1 MEMPSI
7 GYMILSLGNS
17 TIQFVTFAKD
27 DTWEEAYILLIE
39 ALYDVIMQ
47 ATTIFDGTIPGNIS
61 PLDVSRIIPFK
72 NICQTTI
79 DFPTPSE
86 MKQFLLYFS
95 L

>member
-7 GYMILSLGNS
+7 GCMILYIGNS
-17 TIQFVTFAKD
+17 TIQLVAFAKD
-27 DTWEEAYILLIE
+27 DTWEEAYIVLIDE
-39 ALYDVIMQ
+39 LYDVIME
-47 ATTIFDGTIPGNIS
+47 ATTIFDGTIPSNIIQ
-61 PLDVSRIIPFK
+61 LDLSRIIPFK

-79 DFPTPSE
+79 DFPTPSK